1 MVATPEKRTLQIPL
15 RLLLVEDSENDA
27 MLLLRELRRAGYE
40 VDHERVYTA
49 EEMEKALRS
58 SWSVIISDYMMPRFS
73 AMEALEMA
81 NASGS
86 DAPFIVVSGRIGEDV
101 AVEAMRGGAYD
112 YVMKGNLSRLPQTVG
127 RGLEK
132 AEERRQRRKIEEELR
147 RRDAILE
154 AVRFAADQFL
164 GEAAGWEESIKTVLR
179 RLGEATEASRVY
191 VFENYTGED
200 GELWATQRYE
210 WVMPG
215 ISAQIDNPVLKG
227 MPYEAAGFGRWIRML
242 GRGDLVHGH
251 VRDLPESEQ
260 PELRAEEI
268 LSIALVPI
276 FVEGRWWGIIGF
288 DECVEERVW
297 SAAEVGA
304 LGAAAGTLGAAIRRR
319 QTEERLRGSEERYR
333 AVIEQATDGI
343 YLLDADTRRFVET
356 NPSFRRMFGYT
367 AGEIGEME
375 IYDLVAHPREDV
387 DATIAGTLRS
397 KRRIVGERKYRRKD
411 GILLDVE
418 VGVSVI
424 SLDGRE
430 VICTIV
436 RDVTERKKNEEA
448 LRASEAELRA
458 LFEAMTDLIFVIDGE
473 GRHLKVALT
482 NPSLLYRPPAELT
495 GKTLHDIFPT
505 GQAEEFLGHVRHV
518 LRTRHSVHFEY
529 RLTIDRVEKW
539 FEATVSPMLEDSVVW
554 IARDI
559 TERKRAEEALAQSEG
574 RLRQIIET
582 EPECVKVLGA
592 NGSLLEMNP
601 AGLAMIEADSLEQV
615 RGRSVY
621 RYIAPGHREAF
632 VALTEKVLRGGSGTL
647 EFELVGLKGTRR
659 WLETHAVPLRDSG
672 GGDSG
677 LLAITRDVTKRKEA
691 EKGLRDAEF
700 KYRTLVEK
708 IPATIYIQM
717 PQSNGADAYAVAY
730 MSPQVEKL
738 LGHSAQRFMENPG
751 FWNSVAHPEDLAR
764 MLAETER
771 TDRTGEPFALEYRM
785 LHKDG
790 GYRWIRDEAVLVSD
804 ELGVPMYWQGVF
816 SDVTER
822 KRAEAAMKEG
832 ERLYRTVIEQA
843 TENIFLIDV
852 ETRRIVES
860 NRAFREALG
869 YSEEELHR
877 MTLYDI
883 VAADRDSVDRN
894 LRRTLEEGRVS
905 VGERRYRRKDGTLL
919 DVEAGG
925 SIILRD
931 GRQTLVA
938 VAHDITE
945 WARAQYMLEERV
957 ATLSGIAGEFTLDHP
972 TKNLMDDLARSVVN
986 ASTAVACGIV
996 LIGEGGGTVDLF
1008 GSYGFP
1014 EGYTAS
1020 LSEAYRAG
1028 ANSPSLEAFRSRR
1041 PVLMP
1046 DLRAHILAD
1055 PLYAPVH
1062 RFVREVPWDVVY
1074 SLPLVSR
1081 GRALGAIFFCFLP
1094 DAEPGEDE
1102 KVFLR
1107 AVADQAAVAVENAR
1121 LFSEARGKAALEE
1134 RQRLARELH
1143 DSVSQALY
1151 GIALGVE
1158 TARELLPDD
1167 PERAAEPLD
1176 YATTLAQAGMTEM
1189 RALIFELRPESL
1201 EKEGLVAALEKQ
1213 AAAVQAR
1220 HGIRVEAELDREPEA
1235 SLEVKE
1241 ALYRVAQ
1248 EALHNTVKHA
1258 RAANVKLKL
1267 EELPEGFTLGI
1278 FDDGVGFDARSDF
1291 PGHLGL
1297 KSMRER
1303 ATRLGGTLEVTS
1315 EPGHGVRI
1323 LAQVPR

>member
-1 MVATPEKRTLQIPL
+1 M
-15 RLLLVEDSENDA
+15 LLVEDSENDA
-27 MLLLRELRRAGYE
+27 LLLLRGLRRAGYE
-40 VDHERVYTA
+40 VDHKRVYTA
-49 EEMEKALRS
+49 EEMKKALRL
-58 SWSVIISDYMMPRFS
+58 SWGVIISDYKMPRFS
-73 AMEALEMA
+73 ALEALEMA
-81 NASGS
+81 NDAGS
-86 DAPFIVVSGRIGEDV
+86 DAPFIIVSGRIGEDV
-101 AVEAMRGGAYD
+101 AVEAMRSGAYD
-112 YVMKGNLSRLPQTVG
+112 YVMKSNLRRLPQTVE

-132 AEERRQRRKIEEELR
+132 AEERRQRRRIEEELE

-164 GEAAGWEESIKTVLR
+164 GEAAGWEESIRAVLR

-191 VFENYTGED
+191 VFENYVGDD
-200 GELWATQRYE
+200 GELWASMRYE
-210 WVMPG
+210 WTATG
-215 ISAQIDNPVLKG
+215 ISPQINNLVLKG
-227 MPYEAAGFGRWIRML
+227 IPYEAAGFGRWIRML

-276 FVEGRWWGIIGF
+276 FVEGRWWGFIGF
-288 DECVEERVW
+288 DECVEERAW

-343 YLLDADTRRFVET
+343 YLLDVDTRRFVET

-375 IYDLVAHPREDV
+375 IYDLVAHPRGDV
-387 DATIAGTLRS
+387 DATIERTMRS

-411 GILLDVE
+411 GGLLDVE

-436 RDVTERKKNEEA
+436 RDVTERRKNEEA

-482 NPSLLYRPPAELT
+482 NPSLLYRPPTEMI
-495 GKTLHDIFPT
+495 GNTLHDIFPT
-505 GQAEEFLGHVRHV
+505 GQADEFLGHVQHV
-518 LRTRHSVHFEY
+518 LRTRQSVHFEY
-529 RLTIDRVEKW
+529 RLMIDRVEKW

-554 IARDI
+554 VARNI

-659 WLETHAVPLRDSG
+659 WLDTHAVPLRDAG
-672 GGDSG
+672 GEAAG
-677 LLAITRDVTKRKEA
+677 LLAITRDITQRKEA

-700 KYRTLVEK
+700 KYRTLVEQ

-717 PQSNGADAYAVAY
+717 PQFGSTSDHAVAY

-738 LGHSAQRFMENPG
+738 LGHSAQRFVEDPK
-751 FWNSVAHPEDLAR
+751 FWNSVTHPDDLER
-764 MLAETER
+764 MVVETER
-771 TDRTGEPFALEYRM
+771 TDRTGGPFALEYRM

-790 GYRWIRDEAVLVSD
+790 DYRWIRDEAVLVRD
-804 ELGVPMYWQGVF
+804 EQGSPMYWQGVF

-822 KRAEAAMKEG
+822 KRAEDAMQES

-869 YSEEELHR
+869 YAEEELHR
-877 MTLYDI
+877 MTLYDV
-883 VAADRDSVDRN
+883 VAADRESVDLN
-894 LRRTLEEGRVS
+894 LRRTLEEGRAS

-925 SIILRD
+925 SIIVRD

-945 WARAQYMLEERV
+945 RARAQHMLEERV
-957 ATLSGIAGEFTLDHP
+957 ATLSRIAGEFTLDQP
-972 TKNLMDDLARSVVN
+972 TEDLMGDLARSVVN

-996 LIGEGGGTVDLF
+996 LIGEGGETVDLF
-1008 GSYGFP
+1008 SSYGLP
-1014 EGYTAS
+1014 EGYTAG
-1020 LSEAYRAG
+1020 LGEAYRAG
-1028 ANSPSLEAFRSRR
+1028 ARSPNLEAFRSGR
-1041 PVLMP
+1041 PVLIH
-1046 DLRAHILAD
+1046 DLRAYILAD

-1062 RFVREVPWDVVY
+1062 RFMREVSWDVAY

-1094 DAEPGEDE
+1094 NGEPGEDE

-1107 AVADQAAVAVENAR
+1107 AVADQSAVAVENAR

-1176 YATTLAQAGMTEM
+1176 YATTLAEAGMTEM

-1220 HGIRVEAELDREPEA
+1220 HGIRVVAELDKEPEA

-1267 EELPEGFTLGI
+1267 EELPEGFTLMI
-1278 FDDGVGFDARSDF
+1278 SDDGLGFDARNDF

-1303 ATRLGGTLEVTS
+1303 ATRLGGTLEVIS

-1323 LAQVPR
+1323 LARVPGKR

>member
-1 MVATPEKRTLQIPL
+1 MVTTPEKRTLQKPL

-27 MLLLRELRRAGYE
+27 TLLLRALKQAGYE
-40 VDHERVYTA
+40 VDHERVYA
-49 EEMEKALRS
+49 ADEMEKALRS
-58 SWSVIISDYMMPRFS
+58 SWGVIISDYSMPRFS

-112 YVMKGNLSRLPQTVG
+112 YVMKSNLSRLPQTIE

-132 AEERRQRRKIEEELR
+132 AEERRQRRKMEEELE
-147 RRDAILE
+147 RRDAILD

-164 GEAAGWEESIKTVLR
+164 GEAAGWEESIKAVLR
-179 RLGEATEASRVY
+179 RLGEATEVSRVY
-191 VFENYTGED
+191 IFESHTDKD
-200 GELWATQRYE
+200 GEVWSTGRYE
-210 WVMPG
+210 WAAPG
-215 ISAQIDNPVLKG
+215 ISTQVEEPAVHTFPCR
-227 MPYEAAGFGRWIRML
+227 AAGFGRWMDIL
-242 GRGDLVHGH
+242 PRGEAVYGH
-251 VRDLPESEQ
+251 TRELPQSER
-260 PELRAEEI
+260 PVLEEQEV
-268 LSIALVPI
+268 LSIAVMPI
-276 FVEGRWWGIIGF
+276 FVEGRWWGFMGF
-288 DECVEERVW
+288 DECATEREW

-319 QTEERLRGSEERYR
+319 QT
-333 AVIEQATDGI
+333 
-343 YLLDADTRRFVET
+343 
-356 NPSFRRMFGYT
+356 
-367 AGEIGEME
+367 
-375 IYDLVAHPREDV
+375 
-387 DATIAGTLRS
+387 
-397 KRRIVGERKYRRKD
+397 
-411 GILLDVE
+411 
-418 VGVSVI
+418 
-424 SLDGRE
+424 
-430 VICTIV
+430 
-436 RDVTERKKNEEA
+436 EEA

-473 GRHLKVALT
+473 GRHLKVAPT
-482 NPSLLYRPPAELT
+482 NPALLYRSPEETL
-495 GKTLHDIFPT
+495 GKTLHELFPE
-505 GQAEEFLGHVRHV
+505 GQADEFLGHVRSV
-518 LRTRHSVHFEY
+518 LRTRRIVSFEY
-529 RLTIDRVEKW
+529 SLPMDPGERW
-539 FEATVSPMLEDSVVW
+539 FEGTVSPMLEDSVVW
-554 IARDI
+554 VARDI
-559 TERKRAEEALAQSEG
+559 TERKKSEKALARSEG

-582 EPECVKVLGA
+582 EPECVKVLGPD
-592 NGSLLEMNP
+592 GTLLEMNP

-621 RYIAPGHREAF
+621 RYIAPDHREAF

-659 WLETHAVPLRDSG
+659 WLDTHAVPLRDASG
-672 GGDSG
+672 KARG
-677 LLAITRDVTKRKEA
+677 LLAITRDITQRKEA

-700 KYRTLVEK
+700 KYRTLVER

-717 PQSNGADAYAVAY
+717 PQFGGASAYAVAY

-738 LGHSAQRFMENPG
+738 LGHPAQRFMDDPS
-751 FWNSVAHPEDLAR
+751 FWNSVTHPDDLER
-764 MLAETER
+764 MMVETER

-785 LHKDG
+785 LHEDG
-790 GYRWIRDEAVLVSD
+790 DYRWIRDEAVLVKD
-804 ELGVPMYWQGVF
+804 EQGSPMYWQGVF

-822 KRAEAAMKEG
+822 KRAEAAMQES

-852 ETRRIVES
+852 QTRRIVES
-860 NRAFREALG
+860 NRAFRDALG
-869 YSEEELHR
+869 YTEGELHR
-877 MTLYDI
+877 MTLYDV
-883 VAADRDSVDRN
+883 VAADRASVDLN
-894 LRRTLEEGRVS
+894 LRRTLEEGRAS
-905 VGERRYRRKDGTLL
+905 VGERRYRRKDGTFL

-925 SIILRD
+925 SIIVRD

-945 WARAQYMLEERV
+945 RARAQHMLEERV
-957 ATLSGIAGEFTLDHP
+957 ATLSGIAGEYTLDRP
-972 TKNLMDDLARSVVN
+972 TESLMGDLARSVVN

-996 LIGEGGGTVDLF
+996 LIGEKEEAVDLF
-1008 GSYGFP
+1008 CSYGFP
-1014 EGYTAS
+1014 ERYTAG
-1020 LSEAYRAG
+1020 LAEAYRAG
-1028 ANSPSLEAFRSRR
+1028 ANSPNLEAFRSRR
-1041 PVLMP
+1041 PVLLSG
-1046 DLRAHILAD
+1046 LRAHILAD
-1055 PLYAPVH
+1055 PLYAPIH
-1062 RFVREVPWDVVY
+1062 HYVREVSWDVVY

-1081 GRALGAIFFCFLP
+1081 GSALGAIFFCFLP
-1094 DAEPGEDE
+1094 EGEPGEDE
-1102 KVFLR
+1102 KIFLR

-1158 TARELLPDD
+1158 TARELLPEN

-1176 YATTLAQAGMTEM
+1176 YATTLAEAGMTEM

-1220 HGIRVEAELDREPEA
+1220 HGIRVEAEWDREPEA
-1235 SLEVKE
+1235 PLEVKE

-1258 RAANVKLKL
+1258 RATNVKLKL
-1267 EELPEGFTLGI
+1267 EGTPEGFTLGI
-1278 FDDGVGFDARSDF
+1278 SDDGIGFEPHDDF

-1303 ATRLGGTLEVTS
+1303 ATSLGGTLEVTS

-1323 LAQVPR
+1323 LARIPR